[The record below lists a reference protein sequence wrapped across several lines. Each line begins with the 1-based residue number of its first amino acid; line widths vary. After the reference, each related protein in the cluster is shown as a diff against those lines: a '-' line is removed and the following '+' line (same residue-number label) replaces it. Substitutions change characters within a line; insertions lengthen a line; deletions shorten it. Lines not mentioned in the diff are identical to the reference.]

1 MPDYG
6 GNPMNPVN
14 LQQDPKDKARQAAL
28 EALEQA
34 FAYYTPEPLPAAAE
48 PSAVD
53 GVVEY
58 YQAA

>member
-48 PSAVD
+48 AEAVD

>member
-1 MPDYG
+1 
-6 GNPMNPVN
+6 MNPVN

>member
-1 MPDYG
+1 M
-6 GNPMNPVN
+6 NPMN

-34 FAYYTPEPLPAAAE
+34 YAYYTPEPLPAAAE
-48 PSAVD
+48 AEAVA
-53 GVVEY
+53 GVGEY